1 MDSGPSRRVTLVGF
15 ALLQPF
21 PARRGQRPRRIII
34 DGTAVTRVESSR
46 VVEPLAR
53 RCPCG
58 ASVRPPSAR
67 PELPAHGLAP
77 AELATCA
84 SCGRVLVVAD
94 PNVGR
99 VFLDKWRILKRLGQ
113 GGMGTVYLAE
123 DQRVGRE
130 VALKFLDGT
139 LAQREEYRSR
149 FVREAKVMG
158 QVEHPNV
165 ASLYGVEQDGDAP
178 FLVMRFVRG
187 APLSRVM
194 ARGPLPLDQALPVVA
209 QLTSGLTALHTR
221 GFVHRDLKPG
231 NVMLSDDGHVTLLDF
246 GLTRGSE
253 SSLTR
258 PGIALG
264 SPPYMSPEQ
273 VLGGTLD
280 LRTDVYALALITSEL
295 LTGRRPYPQ
304 AGGGEA
310 MQAHLFV
317 EPERADVANPDV
329 PRAVADVLLTALA
342 KRPAERFPT
351 VLAFFEALLN
361 AARPGGVARLTPREE
376 APAVIASLAQS
387 VPHLPEV
394 AEVIASDTVSVPPQP
409 TVVARPAKPTSSTEP
424 NLPPMADGPIPQVSP
439 EAPTRL
445 QGGARAGPVPKGVV
459 PQASTVVEPRATL
472 VSTSLQNLAAAPTN
486 PHRPAPFER
495 RWTPLLLGLGGVGLL
510 LAFAAWRWL

>member
-1 MDSGPSRRVTLVGF
+1 
-15 ALLQPF
+15 
-21 PARRGQRPRRIII
+21 
-34 DGTAVTRVESSR
+34 
-46 VVEPLAR
+46 
-53 RCPCG
+53 
-58 ASVRPPSAR
+58 VRPPSAR

-99 VFLDKWRILKRLGQ
+99 VFLDKWRILRRLGQ

-149 FVREAKVMG
+149 FVREAKVMA

-194 ARGPLPLDQALPVVA
+194 ARGPLSLDQALPVVA

-231 NVMLSDDGHVTLLDF
+231 NVMLSDDGH
-246 GLTRGSE
+246 
-253 SSLTR
+253 
-258 PGIALG
+258 
-264 SPPYMSPEQ
+264 
-273 VLGGTLD
+273 
-280 LRTDVYALALITSEL
+280 ALITSEL

-310 MQAHLFV
+310 MQAHLFA

-329 PRAVADVLLTALA
+329 PRAVAEVLLTALA

-361 AARPGGVARLTPREE
+361 ATRPGGVARLTPREE

-424 NLPPMADGPIPQVSP
+424 DLSPAPDGPIPQALAA
-439 EAPTRL
+439 APTRL
-445 QGGARAGPVPKGVV
+445 HAGARAGPVPKGAH

-495 RWTPLLLGLGGVGLL
+495 RCTPLVLGLGGVGLL
-510 LAFAAWRWL
+510 LGFAAWRWL